1 MARNCRKLPT
11 YYAASFLPHY
21 KGQKISK
28 KNMLSWILPKNERW
42 GNFMCWK
49 LPQRSFF
56 GRIQDAIICF
66 WDLLTFSGLK
76 IIAISR
82 PSASNFKSLS
92 QSLEQFLLTVGQNN
106 FDNKILFLL
115 GCKKLYY
122 CGKNC
127 FKKAWKSYHSKE
139 CGFLKDTSLEDLE
152 ELDFERMVVRTIL
165 R

>member
-1 MARNCRKLPT
+1 MKNFQEKVKKSILLP
-11 YYAASFLPHY
+11 
-21 KGQKISK
+21 
-28 KNMLSWILPKNERW
+28 
-42 GNFMCWK
+42 
-49 LPQRSFF
+49 
-56 GRIQDAIICF
+56 RIP
-66 WDLLTFSGLK
+66 LTFSRAFTVSENCYRDLK
-76 IIAISR
+76 IFANSR
-82 PSASNFKSLS
+82 PSASNFKSFS
-92 QSLEQFLLTVGQNN
+92 QSLQQFLLTVGQNN
-106 FDNKILFLL
+106 FGVKIPFLL